1 MATQEDDQC
10 DVYQKDL
17 SFQSALNYSWREGQ
31 NMAEKPVKI
40 GTRVEI
46 IGKGWLGKVA
56 FVGTTTFATGKWIG
70 VALDEPKG
78 KNNGTVQGKKYFTCP
93 DNHGILIR
101 QSQVKILDDGD
112 RTPSPVTTP
121 APASSIPKPFSAK
134 GKADSAL
141 ASKQSRA
148 ALYAKSLTERNLEK
162 HANSGGRK
170 SSIPSLMRRAGDIP
184 SSPRRSSSPSGI
196 QAPKSIQRPS
206 TKQASKIGKPPST
219 SSSASSN
226 APSPTPTSAAQA
238 PAPPELAASMGSQ
251 GDGASSEEAEFLK
264 MEVKDLQ
271 EKLETLKMKRAED
284 RAKLKEGEKMRI
296 QLQQLQ
302 EFKSKM
308 IEAKVDLER
317 QLQDAKTEAR
327 EAVEEKE
334 RHSDEMAGVAET
346 IEMATLDKEMA
357 EEKADTLQQEVDTLK
372 EQVEELTLDLE
383 LLRSEI
389 EEGGTEGA
397 SASYQL
403 KQLEQQ
409 NNRLKEA
416 LVKLRDLSNT
426 EKQEHQRAQKDKEK
440 LSQELK
446 DIKAQK
452 DSTNKAL
459 KDAENTVI
467 ELKEQVDAALGAEEM
482 VESLTEKNLEM
493 EEKFQ
498 ELEATMADLEAMND
512 MNEELQENARE
523 TEMELRE
530 ELDMSKSQ
538 VSQYQIKINQFQENT
553 HDHQETIAKFRQ
565 LTASLQE
572 KNRELMNQTQSS
584 ETDVSPSEVPAYDF
598 TTKFAEAKA
607 QSKTIEVELRKLEV
621 NQANEHIRLLTSFM
635 PDSFLRRG
643 GDHDC
648 VHVLMLVSRM
658 LAKSKLLI
666 NHVKDKAEIPETVD
680 REQVLRHNFGE
691 QLSFFNSLTFMMHK
705 LRAILNKYNTALN
718 TCSVELFCKIGT
730 LFPEIAPHERC
741 VDHMLDL
748 LRKDQLDEN
757 VSMESLERAI
767 EYLEHL
773 YSVHLL
779 QEEINTT
786 TLMANH
792 VSLMSSGSDCVA
804 LEVKKLRV
812 LMQANQ
818 ETADFS
824 ILMRDMESTNT
835 DLKQFARMIRRRLP
849 SQALESTMDGPSPGP
864 TSISYGVDVQN
875 SLYESADHMRM
886 VVTALKDL
894 GHHAMKHASSL
905 ADEAVKNKD
914 KSDEEKAKD
923 TEGIPVKKL
932 EQLADRSSE
941 LAFGKAD
948 KGPYQSFRERLVK
961 AMVILNKIS
970 TAMQEGEYDANMP
983 QDKVQVPVERR
994 ALKVKSEICDAE
1006 GLGHKLESKESEMK
1020 EMKRQLKQKQ
1030 DEVSTSQV
1038 RLGLV
1043 EKKLEN
1049 ASRDAEDKVRKV
1061 DQKLAAAQEQSKK
1074 KEKEFEATLDHMQVD
1089 IDSLEQEKSELKQRL
1104 TNLSKKTLL
1113 DSITRTSP
1121 QSGIAAAMSGGT
1133 GQGTGSPTSPSAG
1146 PSIGGQVVIKDSP
1159 MLLQQLDT
1167 LRYALRHVKHENSR
1181 LRAQKMKTIMDEL
1194 PPLNVPKKPVGI
1206 VSPTGFVKL
1215 ETEATP
1221 EKDEDTSKL
1230 PNKDVAYLTRNTRK
1244 IIQDLHNL
1252 AACPRVVDIS
1262 HRKPGTVPALEKAT
1276 PKHQM
1281 VDRSCRIQDISKNLT
1296 QLKIEMQKLLSSQKP
1311 GAHVTSAFNQ
1321 FTSTEYSKVQEEQ
1334 GQATSLG
1341 RVYIP
1346 LPSGQQSASYSLNL
1360 QPHQLK
1366 QLYARVIAT

>member
-1 MATQEDDQC
+1 
-10 DVYQKDL
+10 
-17 SFQSALNYSWREGQ
+17 
-31 NMAEKPVKI
+31 MAEKPVKI

-56 FVGTTTFATGKWIG
+56 FVGTTTFAAGKWIG
-70 VALDEPKG
+70 VVLDEPKG
-78 KNNGTVQGKKYFTCP
+78 KNNGTVQGKKYFSCP

-101 QSQVKILDDGD
+101 QSQVSILDDGD

-121 APASSIPKPFSAK
+121 APSSSIPKPFAAK
-134 GKADSAL
+134 GKVDSTL

-148 ALYAKSLTERNLEK
+148 AMYAKKLTERNLEK
-162 HANSGGRK
+162 SANNGGRK
-170 SSIPSLMRRAGDIP
+170 SSIPSLMRRSSDIP
-184 SSPRRSSSPSGI
+184 TPRRSSSPSGI

-206 TKQASKIGKPPST
+206 TKPATKIGKPA
-219 SSSASSN
+219 SSSSSSSSN
-226 APSPTPTSAAQA
+226 APSPTPASAQA
-238 PAPPELAASMGSQ
+238 PAPEPLASVSSQ
-251 GDGASSEEAEFLK
+251 GDGFSSEEAEILK
-264 MEVKDLQ
+264 LEVKDLQ

-308 IEAKVDLER
+308 MEAKVDLER
-317 QLQDAKTEAR
+317 QLQEAKNEAR
-327 EAVEEKE
+327 EAVEERE
-334 RHSDEMAGVAET
+334 RHAEEMAGVAET

-357 EEKADTLQQEVDTLK
+357 EEKADTLQQEVDSLK
-372 EQVEELTLDLE
+372 ERVEELTLDLE

-459 KDAENTVI
+459 KDAENTII

-538 VSQYQIKINQFQENT
+538 ISQYQLKINQFQENIQ
-553 HDHQETIAKFRQ
+553 DHQVTIAKFRE

-572 KNRELMNQTQSS
+572 KNRDLLNQTQSS
-584 ETDVSPSEVPAYDF
+584 EADNSPSEAPAYDF
-598 TTKFAEAKA
+598 TTKFTEAKV
-607 QSKTIEVELRKLEV
+607 QSKTIEVELRKLDV

-666 NHVKDKAEIPETVD
+666 SHIKDKADIPETMN
-680 REQVLRHNFGE
+680 REQVLRHNHGE

-705 LRAILNKYNTALN
+705 LRTILNKYHTALS

-748 LRKDQLDEN
+748 LKKDQLDEN

-792 VSLMSSGSDCVA
+792 ISFMSSGSDCVA

-875 SLYESADHMRM
+875 SLYESADLMVK
-886 VVTALKDL
+886 VVTALKDC

-905 ADEAVKNKD
+905 ADEAVKNKN
-914 KSDEEKAKD
+914 KSDEEEAK
-923 TEGIPVKKL
+923 G
-932 EQLADRSSE
+932 
-941 LAFGKAD
+941 
-948 KGPYQSFRERLVK
+948 
-961 AMVILNKIS
+961 
-970 TAMQEGEYDANMP
+970 
-983 QDKVQVPVERR
+983 
-994 ALKVKSEICDAE
+994 
-1006 GLGHKLESKESEMK
+1006 
-1020 EMKRQLKQKQ
+1020 
-1030 DEVSTSQV
+1030 
-1038 RLGLV
+1038 
-1043 EKKLEN
+1043 
-1049 ASRDAEDKVRKV
+1049 
-1061 DQKLAAAQEQSKK
+1061 
-1074 KEKEFEATLDHMQVD
+1074 
-1089 IDSLEQEKSELKQRL
+1089 
-1104 TNLSKKTLL
+1104 
-1113 DSITRTSP
+1113 
-1121 QSGIAAAMSGGT
+1121 
-1133 GQGTGSPTSPSAG
+1133 
-1146 PSIGGQVVIKDSP
+1146 
-1159 MLLQQLDT
+1159 
-1167 LRYALRHVKHENSR
+1167 
-1181 LRAQKMKTIMDEL
+1181 
-1194 PPLNVPKKPVGI
+1194 
-1206 VSPTGFVKL
+1206 
-1215 ETEATP
+1215 
-1221 EKDEDTSKL
+1221 
-1230 PNKDVAYLTRNTRK
+1230 
-1244 IIQDLHNL
+1244 
-1252 AACPRVVDIS
+1252 
-1262 HRKPGTVPALEKAT
+1262 
-1276 PKHQM
+1276 
-1281 VDRSCRIQDISKNLT
+1281 RI
-1296 QLKIEMQKLLSSQKP
+1296 SSQSE
-1311 GAHVTSAFNQ
+1311 H
-1321 FTSTEYSKVQEEQ
+1321 
-1334 GQATSLG
+1334 SLHHG
-1341 RVYIP
+1341 MLACVPY
-1346 LPSGQQSASYSLNL
+1346 
-1360 QPHQLK
+1360 
-1366 QLYARVIAT
+1366 

>member
-1 MATQEDDQC
+1 MATQENDQG
-10 DVYQKDL
+10 DVFPDSTL
-17 SFQSALNYSWREGQ
+17 QSTPKVSLRERQ
-31 NMAEKPVKI
+31 SMAEKPVKI

-56 FVGTTTFATGKWIG
+56 FVGTTTFAAGKWIG
-70 VALDEPKG
+70 VVLDEPKG
-78 KNNGTVQGKKYFTCP
+78 KNNGTVQGKKYFSCP

-101 QSQVKILDDGD
+101 QSQVSILDDGD

-121 APASSIPKPFSAK
+121 ASSSSIPKPSAAK
-134 GKADSAL
+134 GKVDSAL

-148 ALYAKSLTERNLEK
+148 AMYAKKLTERNLEK
-162 HANSGGRK
+162 SANNGGRK
-170 SSIPSLMRRAGDIP
+170 SSIPSLMRRSGDIP
-184 SSPRRSSSPSGI
+184 TPRRSSSPSGI

-206 TKQASKIGKPPST
+206 TKPGTKIGKPA
-219 SSSASSN
+219 SSSSSSSN
-226 APSPTPTSAAQA
+226 APSPTPASAQA
-238 PAPPELAASMGSQ
+238 PAPEPLASVSSQ
-251 GDGASSEEAEFLK
+251 GDGSSSEEAEILK
-264 MEVKDLQ
+264 LEVKDLQ
-271 EKLETLKMKRAED
+271 EKLDTLKMKRAED

-308 IEAKVDLER
+308 MEAKVDLER
-317 QLQDAKTEAR
+317 QLQEAKNEAR
-327 EAVEEKE
+327 EAVEERE
-334 RHSDEMAGVAET
+334 RHAEEMAGVAET

-357 EEKADTLQQEVDTLK
+357 EEKADTLQQEVDSLK
-372 EQVEELTLDLE
+372 ERVEELTLDLE

-459 KDAENTVI
+459 KDAENTII

-538 VSQYQIKINQFQENT
+538 ISQYQLKINQFQENIQ
-553 HDHQETIAKFRQ
+553 DHQETIAKFRQ

-572 KNRELMNQTQSS
+572 KNRDLLNQTQSS
-584 ETDVSPSEVPAYDF
+584 EADSSPSEAPAYDF
-598 TTKFAEAKA
+598 TTKFTEAKV

-666 NHVKDKAEIPETVD
+666 SHIKDKADIPETMN
-680 REQVLRHNFGE
+680 REQVLRHNHGE

-705 LRAILNKYNTALN
+705 LRTILNKYHTALS

-748 LRKDQLDEN
+748 LKKDQLDEN

-779 QEEINTT
+779 QEEIDTT
-786 TLMANH
+786 NLMANH
-792 VSLMSSGSDCVA
+792 ISFMSSGSDCVA

-875 SLYESADHMRM
+875 SLYESADLMM
-886 VVTALKDL
+886 KVVTALKDC

-905 ADEAVKNKD
+905 ADTD
-914 KSDEEKAKD
+914 
-923 TEGIPVKKL
+923 GIPVKKL

-948 KGPYQSFRERLVK
+948 KGPYQSFRECLVK

-970 TAMQEGEYDANMP
+970 TAMQEGEYDANIP
-983 QDKVQVPVERR
+983 QDKIQPPVERR
-994 ALKVKSEICDAE
+994 AVKVKSEICDAE

-1061 DQKLAAAQEQSKK
+1061 EQKLSSAQEQAKK

-1104 TNLSKKTLL
+1104 TQLSKRTLL
-1113 DSITRTSP
+1113 DSITRTTP
-1121 QSGIAAAMSGGT
+1121 QSGVAVAMSGGA
-1133 GQGTGSPTSPSAG
+1133 GQGSGSPAG
-1146 PSIGGQVVIKDSP
+1146 PAVGSGGGGQVMVKDSP
-1159 MLLQQLDT
+1159 MLLQQMET
-1167 LRYALRHVKHENSR
+1167 LRYALRHVKHENIR
-1181 LRAQKMKTIMDEL
+1181 LRAQKMKSIMDEL
-1194 PPLNVPKKPVGI
+1194 PPLKVPKKPVGI
-1206 VSPTGFVKL
+1206 ASPTGFVKL
-1215 ETEATP
+1215 ETEASS
-1221 EKDEDTSKL
+1221 EKEEDTTAS
-1230 PNKDVAYLTRNTRK
+1230 PSKDVAQLTRNTRK
-1244 IIQDLHNL
+1244 LMQDLHNL
-1252 AACPRVVDIS
+1252 ACPTVVDIS

-1276 PKHQM
+1276 PKHQL
-1281 VDRSCRIQDISKNLT
+1281 VDRNCRIQDISKNLT
-1296 QLKIEMQKLLSSQKP
+1296 QLKIEVQKLVTSLKP
-1311 GAHVTSAFNQ
+1311 GAHVKSAFSQ
-1321 FTSTEYSKVQEEQ
+1321 FTSTEYSKVQEEKD
-1334 GQATSLG
+1334 QATNLG
-1341 RVYIP
+1341 KVYIP
-1346 LPSGQQSASYSLNL
+1346 LASGQQPTSYSLNL

-1366 QLYARVIAT
+1366 QLYARVLST

>member
-1 MATQEDDQC
+1 MATQENDQG
-10 DVYQKDL
+10 DVFPDSTL
-17 SFQSALNYSWREGQ
+17 QSTPKVSLRERQ
-31 NMAEKPVKI
+31 SMAEKPVKI

-56 FVGTTTFATGKWIG
+56 FVGTTTFAAGKWIG
-70 VALDEPKG
+70 VVLDEPKG
-78 KNNGTVQGKKYFTCP
+78 KNNGTVQGKKYFSCP

-101 QSQVKILDDGD
+101 QSQVSILDDGD

-121 APASSIPKPFSAK
+121 ASSSSIPKPSAAK
-134 GKADSAL
+134 GKVDN
-141 ASKQSRA
+141 KGQNQGP
-148 ALYAKSLTERNLEK
+148 KK
-162 HANSGGRK
+162 
-170 SSIPSLMRRAGDIP
+170 
-184 SSPRRSSSPSGI
+184 SSSPSGI

-206 TKQASKIGKPPST
+206 TKPGTKIGKPA
-219 SSSASSN
+219 SSSSSSSN
-226 APSPTPTSAAQA
+226 APSPTPASAQA
-238 PAPPELAASMGSQ
+238 PAPEPLASVSSQ
-251 GDGASSEEAEFLK
+251 GDGSSSEEAEILK
-264 MEVKDLQ
+264 LEVKDLQ
-271 EKLETLKMKRAED
+271 EKLDTLKMKRAED

-308 IEAKVDLER
+308 MEAKVDLER
-317 QLQDAKTEAR
+317 QLQEAKNEAR
-327 EAVEEKE
+327 EAVEERE
-334 RHSDEMAGVAET
+334 RHAEEMAGVAET

-357 EEKADTLQQEVDTLK
+357 EEKADTLQQEVDSLK
-372 EQVEELTLDLE
+372 ERVEELTLDLE

-459 KDAENTVI
+459 KDAENTII

-538 VSQYQIKINQFQENT
+538 ISQYQLKINQFQENIQ
-553 HDHQETIAKFRQ
+553 DHQETIAKFRQ

-572 KNRELMNQTQSS
+572 KNRDLLNQTQSS
-584 ETDVSPSEVPAYDF
+584 EADSSPSEAPAYDF
-598 TTKFAEAKA
+598 TTKFTEAKV

-666 NHVKDKAEIPETVD
+666 SHIKDKADIPETMN
-680 REQVLRHNFGE
+680 REQVLRHNHGE

-705 LRAILNKYNTALN
+705 LRTILNKYHTALS

-748 LRKDQLDEN
+748 LKKDQLDEN

-779 QEEINTT
+779 QEEIDTT
-786 TLMANH
+786 NLMANH
-792 VSLMSSGSDCVA
+792 ISFMSSGSDCVA

-875 SLYESADHMRM
+875 SLYESADLMM
-886 VVTALKDL
+886 KVVTALKDC

-905 ADEAVKNKD
+905 ADEAVKNKN
-914 KSDEEKAKD
+914 KSDEEEAKD
-923 TEGIPVKKL
+923 TDGIPVKKL

-948 KGPYQSFRERLVK
+948 KGPYQSFRECLVK

-970 TAMQEGEYDANMP
+970 TAMQEGEYDANIP
-983 QDKVQVPVERR
+983 QDKIQPPVERR
-994 ALKVKSEICDAE
+994 AVKVKSEICDAE

-1061 DQKLAAAQEQSKK
+1061 EQKLSSAQEQAKK

-1104 TNLSKKTLL
+1104 TQLSKRTLL
-1113 DSITRTSP
+1113 DSITRTTP
-1121 QSGIAAAMSGGT
+1121 QSGVAVAMSGGA
-1133 GQGTGSPTSPSAG
+1133 GQGSGSPAG
-1146 PSIGGQVVIKDSP
+1146 PAVGSGGGGQVMVKDSP
-1159 MLLQQLDT
+1159 MLLQQMET
-1167 LRYALRHVKHENSR
+1167 LRYALRHVKHENIR
-1181 LRAQKMKTIMDEL
+1181 LRAQKMKSIMDEL
-1194 PPLNVPKKPVGI
+1194 PPLKVPKKPVGI
-1206 VSPTGFVKL
+1206 ASPTGFVKL
-1215 ETEATP
+1215 ETEASS
-1221 EKDEDTSKL
+1221 EKEEDTTAS
-1230 PNKDVAYLTRNTRK
+1230 PSKDVAQLTRNTRK
-1244 IIQDLHNL
+1244 LMQDLHNL
-1252 AACPRVVDIS
+1252 ACPTVVDIS

-1276 PKHQM
+1276 PKHQL
-1281 VDRSCRIQDISKNLT
+1281 VDRNCRIQDISKNLT
-1296 QLKIEMQKLLSSQKP
+1296 QLKIEVQKLVTSLKP
-1311 GAHVTSAFNQ
+1311 GAHVKSAFSQ
-1321 FTSTEYSKVQEEQ
+1321 FTSTEYSKVQEEKD
-1334 GQATSLG
+1334 QATNLG
-1341 RVYIP
+1341 KVYIP
-1346 LPSGQQSASYSLNL
+1346 LASGQQPTSYSLNL

-1366 QLYARVIAT
+1366 QLYARVLST